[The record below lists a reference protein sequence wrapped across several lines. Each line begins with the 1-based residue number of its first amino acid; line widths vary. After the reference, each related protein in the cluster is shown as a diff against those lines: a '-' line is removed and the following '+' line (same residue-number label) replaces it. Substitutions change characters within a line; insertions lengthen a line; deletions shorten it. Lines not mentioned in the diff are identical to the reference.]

1 MQKNKGKDLYNSLD
15 ANATT
20 AGECKMPPIT
30 LADFT
35 SQNEILLSELAYDNN
50 TTLQAVADE
59 HYAIYLESIKDRDY
73 D

>member
-1 MQKNKGKDLYNSLD
+1 
-15 ANATT
+15 
-20 AGECKMPPIT
+20 MPPIT

-50 TTLQAVADE
+50 TTLQAQADE
-59 HYAIYLESIKDRDY
+59 HYADYLGSIKDRDY

>member
-1 MQKNKGKDLYNSLD
+1 
-15 ANATT
+15 
-20 AGECKMPPIT
+20 MPPINLT
-30 LADFT
+30 DFT